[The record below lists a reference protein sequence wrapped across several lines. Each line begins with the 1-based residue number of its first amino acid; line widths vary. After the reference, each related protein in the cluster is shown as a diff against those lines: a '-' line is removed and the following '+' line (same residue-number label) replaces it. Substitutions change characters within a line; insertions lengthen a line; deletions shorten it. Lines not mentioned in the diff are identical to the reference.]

1 MSKHLGEFEQLLM
14 FALVELEGDAHGV
27 TIRRAIEDRTGRQ
40 VSPGAV
46 YTALERL
53 ESRGFVSSRAGD
65 TTPERRVARLS
76 TILRG
81 WRTTRLAFGIAA
93 PPQVGGHAQ
102 ARSESGPGRPGS
114 LRVSP
119 L

>member
-65 TTPERRVARLS
+65 TTPARGGRRRKYYALKPHGAEVLKRSYETLTSMAEGLESKLS
-76 TILRG
+76 S
-81 WRTTRLAFGIAA
+81 LASAA
-93 PPQVGGHAQ
+93 SQ
-102 ARSESGPGRPGS
+102 
-114 LRVSP
+114 
-119 L
+119 

>member
-14 FALVELEGDAHGV
+14 FALLELEGDAHGV

-65 TTPERRVARLS
+65 TTPARGGRRRKYYHLEPQGAGVLKRSYETLTSMAEGLQSKLS
-76 TILRG
+76 S
-81 WRTTRLAFGIAA
+81 LASAA
-93 PPQVGGHAQ
+93 
-102 ARSESGPGRPGS
+102 SE
-114 LRVSP
+114 
-119 L
+119 